1 MAPLFL
7 GITLSHTHPEHC
19 SDYTNSFLSG
29 VSWPRESIIERTYI
43 VYILFPGQELLFT
56 KMSHYYSFL
65 QMGMPPPTVTS
76 SFSVKREVIWGKA
89 SVCGYQHIGM
99 FCQNIFKLSL
109 PNKILFFFSS
119 FRKFLSNPRT
129 MELCLMERPELC
141 WNFKKCQ
148 SHHYLSPLFSVC
160 QCFQLWQTWQ
170 WSGLYLQWH
179 SVGRS
184 WRCRVRKIREE
195 KWARSLPAPFLYLP
209 WPPLRQQ
216 RLMRSH

>member
-56 KMSHYYSFL
+56 KISHYYIFL
-65 QMGMPPPTVTS
+65 QIGMPPPTLTS

-109 PNKILFFFSS
+109 PNKILFFFQVSESFYLTPEQWNCALWKDQSCVGTLKNARATTIWVLCSASVSVFSS
-119 FRKFLSNPRT
+119 DRLGS
-129 MELCLMERPELC
+129 E
-141 WNFKKCQ
+141 
-148 SHHYLSPLFSVC
+148 
-160 QCFQLWQTWQ
+160 
-170 WSGLYLQWH
+170 
-179 SVGRS
+179 VGFTS
-184 WRCRVRKIREE
+184 SDIVWEGAGDAE
-195 KWARSLPAPFLYLP
+195 
-209 WPPLRQQ
+209 
-216 RLMRSH
+216 